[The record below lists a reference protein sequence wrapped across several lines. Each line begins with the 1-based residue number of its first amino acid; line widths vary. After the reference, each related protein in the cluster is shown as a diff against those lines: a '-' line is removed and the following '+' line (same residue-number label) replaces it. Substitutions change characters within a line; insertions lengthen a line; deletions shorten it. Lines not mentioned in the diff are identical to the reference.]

1 MSEAEEVCASY
12 IINIPEV
19 TWCPETK
26 TYNLCAGDLRR
37 LNEYLDT
44 IAETIEP
51 PHPIARATAKKKKA
65 KRKNSAAEDADGIT
79 RRGEGEE

>member
-1 MSEAEEVCASY
+1 
-12 IINIPEV
+12 V
-19 TWCPETK
+19 TWCPDTK
-26 TYNLCAGDLRR
+26 AYILCAGDLRR

-51 PHPIARATAKKKKA
+51 PIARATAGKKKA

-79 RRGEGEE
+79 RIIKGKW

>member
-1 MSEAEEVCASY
+1 MVPY
-12 IINIPEV
+12 
-19 TWCPETK
+19 TK
-26 TYNLCAGDLRR
+26 TYTLCAGDLRR

-51 PHPIARATAKKKKA
+51 PIARDTAKKKKA

-79 RRGEGEE
+79 RIIIPGGNGKRSRIQKVF